1 MFLSLKFL
9 LKGFFTGVR
18 PQGLQKTEEMVREGV
33 LLTGIGEL
41 ALSEDQATLRLQP
54 SQDGLPFFLTSL
66 PLNTLTKRLEGEKQT
81 LK

>member
-1 MFLSLKFL
+1 
-9 LKGFFTGVR
+9 
-18 PQGLQKTEEMVREGV
+18 MVREGV

-66 PLNTLTKRLEGEKQT
+66 PLNTLSKRLESEKRVF
-81 LK
+81 K